1 MGFLSGLEGQRE
13 ERVTESSHCLLAAL
27 KGASKKTSESR
38 YISLSRRYSLP
49 RDRIH
54 TKQISQRK
62 LYIYLIS
69 I

>member
-27 KGASKKTSESR
+27 KLLKRLQSQDTSPSVEDPLFQGIEYTQNKYLR
-38 YISLSRRYSLP
+38 GN
-49 RDRIH
+49 H
-54 TKQISQRK
+54 T
-62 LYIYLIS
+62 S